1 MQALKTIVITLG
13 AVIVAGFGLLIYGLT
28 QNWHRSVTPP
38 PAVQPAAPAV
48 QSTAPAG
55 SWGSVT
61 LGNPNERIT
70 GVTASG
76 DLLVVQLSDGQAN
89 RLLVVDPRSG
99 QVVGA
104 FAAGG
109 TP

>member
-13 AVIVAGFGLLIYGLT
+13 VVIVAGFGLLIYGLT
-28 QNWHRSVTPP
+28 QNWHRSVTPS
-38 PAVQPAAPAV
+38 AALQPAAPAG
-48 QSTAPAG
+48 T
-55 SWGSVT
+55 WGSVT

-99 QVVGA
+99 KVVGA